1 MRRNRPAEV
10 EVEDPGLDP
19 GDPGLDVDL
28 QHTVHL
34 GRDDHERVVDR
45 GRSAGQPG
53 AAPPGDERTPV
64 TDRALHRVRDV
75 LGRSG
80 EADRDGTPAF
90 GARVAGVERE
100 LERLRARLTGA
111 ESAFEIGDERL
122 RGGDPPMLP
131 TDATTFRCVAKT
143 TGAVRE
149 WVTFQDPKR
158 KKHVWHVDVTFM
170 TSHWSCIF
178 GNGCQGVLTEEA
190 PELVHG
196 CCSYGAH
203 ASGPKDQALVNNAA
217 KLLDDDTWQFRKR
230 AKKKGIWVKVAKDDY
245 RTRLVDGACIFL
257 NRPGFATGPGCALH
271 QLAER
276 TGQHHSDLKPEVC
289 WQLPLRNIE
298 EYDEDADDGIVYH
311 RLTEF
316 ARHGWGEGGEEF
328 AWWCTEEPA
337 AFVGRE
343 PVYRSLEP
351 ELRKMCGDELFE
363 MIAEY
368 LDDRLATGPAP
379 VRHPAEMPIVLGP
392 TRTARSA

>member
-1 MRRNRPAEV
+1 
-10 EVEDPGLDP
+10 
-19 GDPGLDVDL
+19 
-28 QHTVHL
+28 
-34 GRDDHERVVDR
+34 
-45 GRSAGQPG
+45 
-53 AAPPGDERTPV
+53 
-64 TDRALHRVRDV
+64 
-75 LGRSG
+75 
-80 EADRDGTPAF
+80 
-90 GARVAGVERE
+90 
-100 LERLRARLTGA
+100 
-111 ESAFEIGDERL
+111 
-122 RGGDPPMLP
+122 MLP
-131 TDATTFRCVAKT
+131 TVAARFRCVAKT
-143 TGAVRE
+143 SGAVRE

-158 KKHVWHVDVTFM
+158 KKHVWHVDITFM

-203 ASGPKDQALVNNAA
+203 ASGPKDQALVNKAA

-245 RTRLVDGACIFL
+245 RTRLYDGACIFL

-276 TGQHHSDLKPEVC
+276 TGKHHSDLKPEVC

-337 AFVGRE
+337 AFVGSQM
-343 PVYRSLEP
+343 VYRNLEP

-363 MIAEY
+363 LIAVY
-368 LDDRLATGPAP
+368 LDERVATGPAP
-379 VRHPAEMPIVLGP
+379 VRHPAERPIALGP

>member
-1 MRRNRPAEV
+1 M
-10 EVEDPGLDP
+10 GK
-19 GDPGLDVDL
+19 
-28 QHTVHL
+28 
-34 GRDDHERVVDR
+34 
-45 GRSAGQPG
+45 AGK
-53 AAPPGDERTPV
+53 A
-64 TDRALHRVRDV
+64 
-75 LGRSG
+75 
-80 EADRDGTPAF
+80 
-90 GARVAGVERE
+90 
-100 LERLRARLTGA
+100 TG
-111 ESAFEIGDERL
+111 
-122 RGGDPPMLP
+122 P
-131 TDATTFRCVAKT
+131 
-143 TGAVRE
+143 VRE
-149 WVTFQDPKR
+149 WVTFPDPRR
-158 KKHVWHVDVTFM
+158 KKHVWHVDVTFL

-190 PELVHG
+190 PELAQG

-203 ASGPKDQALVNNAA
+203 ASDAKDQALVNRAA

-271 QLAER
+271 QLADR

-289 WQLPLRNIE
+289 WQLPIRNIE

-316 ARHGWGEGGEEF
+316 ARHGWGDGGDEF

-351 ELRKMCGDELFE
+351 ELRKVCGDALYE

-368 LDDRLATGPAP
+368 LDDRLASGPVP
-379 VRHPAEMPIVLGP
+379 VVHPAEVPVVLGR
-392 TRTARSA
+392 TRTVRSA

>member
-1 MRRNRPAEV
+1 VA
-10 EVEDPGLDP
+10 
-19 GDPGLDVDL
+19 
-28 QHTVHL
+28 
-34 GRDDHERVVDR
+34 
-45 GRSAGQPG
+45 
-53 AAPPGDERTPV
+53 
-64 TDRALHRVRDV
+64 DRALDRVGDV
-75 LGRSG
+75 VGRAR
-80 EADRDGTPAF
+80 EADRDGTPAL

-100 LERLRARLTGA
+100 LQRLGARPPGA
-111 ESAFEIGDERL
+111 ESAFEVGDQRL

-131 TDATTFRCVAKT
+131 TDAATFRGVAKT
-143 TGAVRE
+143 RGPVRE

-158 KKHVWHVDVTFM
+158 KRHVWHVDITFM

-178 GNGCQGVLTEEA
+178 GQGCQGVLTEEA

-203 ASGPKDQALVNNAA
+203 ASGPKDQALVNKAS

-245 RTRLVDGACIFL
+245 RTRLYDGACIFL
-257 NRPGFATGPGCALH
+257 NRPGFKTGPGCALH

-289 WQLPLRNIE
+289 WQLPIRNIE

-337 AFVGRE
+337 AFVGGQM
-343 PVYRSLEP
+343 VYRSLEP
-351 ELRKMCGDELFE
+351 ELRKMCGDQLFE
-363 MIAEY
+363 QIAAY
-368 LDDRLATGPAP
+368 LDERVATGPAP
-379 VRHPAEMPIVLGP
+379 VRHPAERPVALGP

>member
-1 MRRNRPAEV
+1 
-10 EVEDPGLDP
+10 
-19 GDPGLDVDL
+19 
-28 QHTVHL
+28 
-34 GRDDHERVVDR
+34 
-45 GRSAGQPG
+45 
-53 AAPPGDERTPV
+53 
-64 TDRALHRVRDV
+64 
-75 LGRSG
+75 
-80 EADRDGTPAF
+80 
-90 GARVAGVERE
+90 
-100 LERLRARLTGA
+100 
-111 ESAFEIGDERL
+111 
-122 RGGDPPMLP
+122 
-131 TDATTFRCVAKT
+131 
-143 TGAVRE
+143 
-149 WVTFQDPKR
+149 
-158 KKHVWHVDVTFM
+158 M

-203 ASGPKDQALVNNAA
+203 ASGPKDQALVNKAA

-343 PVYRSLEP
+343 MVYRNLEP
-351 ELRKMCGDELFE
+351 ELRKMCGDRLFE

-368 LDDRLATGPAP
+368 LDERLATGPRRSA
-379 VRHPAEMPIVLGP
+379 
-392 TRTARSA
+392 TRPSARSCSARPAPRAAPEPTSLTAMADDATAELVADLAAEQDALVAVLEPIAPERLVPPDAGLELGRPRHRRAPRRHRRARGRHVHRRPARAGRGRGPLRVVRGPHAARRAPRPSAQRRGGPRVVEARRSSRSARCSASSTRRCACPGGSACARRRSSPPG

>member
-1 MRRNRPAEV
+1 VA
-10 EVEDPGLDP
+10 
-19 GDPGLDVDL
+19 
-28 QHTVHL
+28 H
-34 GRDDHERVVDR
+34 
-45 GRSAGQPG
+45 
-53 AAPPGDERTPV
+53 
-64 TDRALHRVRDV
+64 RALHRVRDL
-75 LGRSG
+75 LGRAR
-80 EADRDGTPAF
+80 EADRDRTSTR
-90 GARVAGVERE
+90 GARIAAVQRE
-100 LERLRARLTGA
+100 LERFRARVSGA
-111 ESAFEIGDERL
+111 ESAFEIGDQRL
-122 RGGDPPMLP
+122 RSGDPPMLP

-143 TGAVRE
+143 TGPVRE
-149 WVTFQDPKR
+149 WVTFKDPKR
-158 KKHVWHVDVTFM
+158 KKHVWHVDITFL

-203 ASGPKDQALVNNAA
+203 ASGPKDQALVNRAA
-217 KLLDDDTWQFRKR
+217 KLLDDDTWQHRKR
-230 AKKKGIWVKVAKDDY
+230 AKKKGIWVKVDKDDF

-316 ARHGWGEGGEEF
+316 ARHGWGEGGDEF

-337 AFVGRE
+337 AFVGRDT
-343 PVYRSLEP
+343 VYRSLEP

-363 MIAEY
+363 MIAAY
-368 LDDRLATGPAP
+368 LDERLATSAP
-379 VRHPAEMPIVLGP
+379 VRHPAEMPVRLGP